1 MGGGNF
7 VNFLRIY
14 LRMETKSL
22 KAYQAPRMDI
32 LDLEL
37 EQGVL
42 NNMSGFSD
50 TEKLDEEDFTW

>member
-1 MGGGNF
+1 
-7 VNFLRIY
+7 
-14 LRMETKSL
+14 METKSL

-50 TEKLDEEDFTW
+50 TEELDEENFAW

>member
-1 MGGGNF
+1 
-7 VNFLRIY
+7 
-14 LRMETKSL
+14 
-22 KAYQAPRMDI
+22 MDI

-50 TEKLDEEDFTW
+50 SDTEELDEEDFVW

>member
-1 MGGGNF
+1 
-7 VNFLRIY
+7 
-14 LRMETKSL
+14 METKSL